1 MKSIVTLDPKTYA
14 RHYIHGSERTWLE
27 TNCYVD
33 VLVELIHSLGFDPV
47 AALPFTFGIDFE
59 GDQWTF
65 FKYSHSDLLDM
76 YGMEVHELN
85 PWNVLVEHV
94 QYHVE
99 RGTPVLVELDS
110 FFLPDTAGTAYGLEH
125 VKSTVAVNE
134 ICVAERHMG
143 YFHNQ
148 GYYSVD
154 GDDFQNLFQLG
165 GKVHD
170 RMLPPFVE
178 LVKLHADP
186 REISAEVLLGKSLDS
201 FSKQLRWLPRKN
213 PFVSFK
219 AQFQKDLEWLM
230 TQPIEMFHRYAFA
243 TLRQYGACFE
253 LCETYLQWL
262 HDRGE
267 TKAGEAIESF
277 KFIATTAK
285 SFQFQLARAMA
296 RKKPLAL
303 EPLDAMGA
311 RWEQGTDLLKRLY
324 A

>member
-1 MKSIVTLDPKTYA
+1 MKPIVTLDPKTYS
-14 RHYIHGSERTWLE
+14 RHYIHGAERTWLE

-65 FKYSHSDLLDM
+65 FKYSHADLLDM

-85 PWNVLVEHV
+85 PWNALGEHV

-110 FFLPDTAGTAYGLEH
+110 FFLPDTSGTAYGLDH

-134 ICVAERHMG
+134 ISLTDRHMG

-148 GYYSVD
+148 GYYWVD
-154 GDDFQNLFQLG
+154 GADFDNLFQLS
-165 GKVHD
+165 GKVHE

-178 LVKLHADP
+178 LVKLHAAPAD
-186 REISAEVLLGKSLDS
+186 ISAAELLEKSLQS
-201 FSKQLRWLPRKN
+201 FSRQLKWLPKQN
-213 PFVSFK
+213 PFETFK
-219 AQFQKDLEWLM
+219 VQFERDLDWLM
-230 TQPIEMFHRYAFA
+230 SQPIEMFHRYAFA

-253 LCETYLQWL
+253 LCETYLRWL
-262 HDRGE
+262 HERGE
-267 TKAGEAIESF
+267 EELTDAIASF
-277 KFIATTAK
+277 SFIATTAK

-303 EPLDAMGA
+303 EPLSAMGSQ
-311 RWEQGTDLLKRLY
+311 WEQAMCTLKRLY
-324 A
+324 V